1 MCVGLRHEIDEDVKS
16 AMKNRDTRRV
26 GVLRLIKSA
35 LKQREI
41 DSKSPLSD
49 DDVISILSRMIKQ
62 RRESLSHYEKAKR
75 SDLVSVEKFEI
86 SVLLG
91 YMPEQISEKDIV
103 ERVLAM
109 IESSG
114 AKNISDMGAVM
125 KLLKEELGDQADFS
139 IVSKIVR
146 EKLSI

>member
-1 MCVGLRHEIDEDVKS
+1 
-16 AMKNRDTRRV
+16 MKNRDTRRV

>member
-1 MCVGLRHEIDEDVKS
+1 MGLRHEIDEDVKS

>member
-1 MCVGLRHEIDEDVKS
+1 MGLRREIDEDVKS

-125 KLLKEELGDQADFS
+125 KLLKEDLGDQADFS

>member
-1 MCVGLRHEIDEDVKS
+1 MGLRHEIDEDVKS

-125 KLLKEELGDQADFS
+125 KLLKEDLGDQADFS